1 MVRVSAER
9 FPRLVGVG
17 LCYIALTALEIIF
30 FQNWMTFARQVGV
43 CLQTGFAAALIYGGL
58 VRAREHGGRYG
69 LPPGH

>member
-1 MVRVSAER
+1 
-9 FPRLVGVG
+9 
-17 LCYIALTALEIIF
+17 LEIIF